1 MKIEKKVFYNFGN
14 DDEGFKQLQ
23 EFSKTLKKENFI
35 KIDKGTNGYLGI
47 TEYTVFYWSDE
58 E

>member
-47 TEYTVFYWSDE
+47 TEYTVFYWAE

>member
-1 MKIEKKVFYNFGN
+1 MKIEKKIFYNFGN

-23 EFSKTLKKENFI
+23 EFSKTLKKEKFI

-47 TEYTVFYWSDE
+47 TEYTVFYWTE

>member
-1 MKIEKKVFYNFGN
+1 MKIEKKIFYNFGN

-47 TEYTVFYWSDE
+47 TEYTVFYWTE